1 MTAAELKLYFGDAW
15 PYLVVIVIGFLPTE
29 IWRLLAVLLA
39 KDMKEDSDVL
49 LWVKLV
55 ASALL
60 AAVVAKIV
68 VAPPGAL
75 RELPI
80 WGRILSLAAVAP
92 VLLVLRRSV
101 LVAVL
106 VGEAVLIGSWFVLR

>member
-1 MTAAELKLYFGDAW
+1 MSAVELKLAFGDLW

-29 IWRLLAVLLA
+29 IWRLLAIALA
-39 KDMKEDSDVL
+39 KDLKEDSEIL

-75 RELPI
+75 RELPV
-80 WGRILSLAAVAP
+80 WGRILSLATVVP
-92 VLLVLRRSV
+92 ILLLLRRSV
-101 LVAVL
+101 LFAVL
-106 VGEAVLIGSWFVLR
+106 AGEAVLIGSWFALR